1 MTSETLIYHN
11 ACMVEWQWACTDL
24 VLERRGPTDKPSNR
38 RLSGCCFIFKP
49 HPLAQLSTRTNG
61 QQEASSHQIASSRL
75 CIHHWR
81 AGFSRGD
88 KAPNYHPKLVFGISR
103 NGPSNLA
110 QLALWIHSWS
120 GKAVH
125 RSQPQYG
132 MFSCFGNPQ
141 QMGSHYA
148 FLCGQYR

>member
-1 MTSETLIYHN
+1 MY
-11 ACMVEWQWACTDL
+11 VEYENGRVTMSWACTDL
-24 VLERRGPTDKPSNR
+24 VLERRGPTYKPSNR

-49 HPLAQLSTRTNG
+49 HPLAQQARSTRNNS
-61 QQEASSHQIASSRL
+61 QQEASPHQIASSRL

-81 AGFSRGD
+81 AGSRGD
-88 KAPNYHPKLVFGISR
+88 KAPNHHPKLVFGISR

-125 RSQPQYG
+125 RSRPQYG
-132 MFSCFGNPQ
+132 MFTCFDNPE